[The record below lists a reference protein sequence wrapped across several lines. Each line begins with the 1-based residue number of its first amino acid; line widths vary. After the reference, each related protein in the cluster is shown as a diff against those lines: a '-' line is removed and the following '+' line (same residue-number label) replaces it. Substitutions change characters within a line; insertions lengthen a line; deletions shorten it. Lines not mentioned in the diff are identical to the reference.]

1 MEVEKEIQKCHQ
13 EIITKVNIEITQMN
27 NEIKTLKNEK
37 KHYVRSSRGLKILCK
52 LKIGPIIVSKSD
64 NEGITIGKLIKNKEP
79 KVEGT
84 IQGKQHSSCN
94 L

>member
-1 MEVEKEIQKCHQ
+1 
-13 EIITKVNIEITQMN
+13 
-27 NEIKTLKNEK
+27 
-37 KHYVRSSRGLKILCK
+37 LKILCK
-52 LKIGPIIVSKSD
+52 LKIEPIIVSKSD